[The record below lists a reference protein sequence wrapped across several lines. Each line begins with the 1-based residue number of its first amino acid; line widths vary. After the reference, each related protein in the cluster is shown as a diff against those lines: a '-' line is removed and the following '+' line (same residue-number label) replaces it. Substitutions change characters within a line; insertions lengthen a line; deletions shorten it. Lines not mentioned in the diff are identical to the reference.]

1 MRHLSLHLIV
11 LIIAKYILEVLSN
24 LLKMDELLMLVILIP
39 EGILNICLH
48 VAHDF
53 NYSIPLEFLPLSYLA
68 INISHYSVLVF
79 DLT

>member
-1 MRHLSLHLIV
+1 MV

-24 LLKMDELLMLVILIP
+24 LLKIDELRMFVILIP

-48 VAHDF
+48 VAQDV
-53 NYSIPLEFLPLSYLA
+53 NYSIPLEFLPLSCLA
-68 INISHYSVLVF
+68 INISHYGVLVF